1 MLMKFFSTI
10 IVASVVSALL
20 GGVATVA
27 LSSLAACLHGTCALS
42 GTQQLTLMP
51 FYAALGAVV
60 FAVAA
65 TRKQWREAMFY
76 AVRLLLLIPIV
87 LIIVGFAAG
96 ASPRA
101 HAKFEFGNALLLSIP
116 FWIVIV
122 SQWWIVRRALVLR
135 EAARS

>member
-1 MLMKFFSTI
+1 MKFFGTI
-10 IVASVVSALL
+10 ILAAIVSALL
-20 GGVATVA
+20 GGVVTVA
-27 LSSLAACLHGTCALS
+27 LSSMVACWHGACALS
-42 GTQQLTLMP
+42 GAQQVALMP

-76 AVRLLLLIPIV
+76 AVRLLLLIPIM

-116 FWIVIV
+116 FWVVIV
-122 SQWWIVRRALVLR
+122 SQWWMVRRALVLR

>member
-1 MLMKFFSTI
+1 MKFFGTI
-10 IVASVVSALL
+10 ILAAIVSALL
-20 GGVATVA
+20 GGVTTVT
-27 LSSLAACLHGTCALS
+27 LSSVAACWHGACALS
-42 GTQQLTLMP
+42 GAQQVALMP

-65 TRKQWREAMFY
+65 TRRQWREAMFY

-101 HAKFEFGNALLLSIP
+101 HVKFEFGNALLLSIP

>member
-1 MLMKFFSTI
+1 MNLFGTI
-10 IVASVVSALL
+10 IVASIVSALL
-20 GGVATVA
+20 GGVTTLALATLVA
-27 LSSLAACLHGTCALS
+27 CWHGACAVG
-42 GTQQLTLMP
+42 GTQQLALMP

-60 FAVAA
+60 MAVAT
-65 TRKQWREAMFY
+65 TRKQWREALFY
-76 AVRLLLLIPIV
+76 AVRLLLLIPVV

-116 FWIVIV
+116 FWVVIV
-122 SQWWIVRRALVLR
+122 SQWWMVRRALVLR

>member
-1 MLMKFFSTI
+1 MKFFGTI
-10 IVASVVSALL
+10 ILAAIVSALL

-27 LSSLAACLHGTCALS
+27 LSSLVACWHGACALS
-42 GTQQLTLMP
+42 GTQQVALTP

-116 FWIVIV
+116 FWVVIV
-122 SQWWIVRRALVLR
+122 SQWWMVRRALVLR
-135 EAARS
+135 EAVRS

>member
-1 MLMKFFSTI
+1 MKFLGR
-10 IVASVVSALL
+10 IVVAAIVSALL
-20 GGVATVA
+20 GSVATVV
-27 LSSLAACLHGTCALS
+27 LSSLAACWHDACALS
-42 GTQQLTLMP
+42 GTQQLALMP

-65 TRKQWREAMFY
+65 TRRQSRDAMFY

-101 HAKFEFGNALLLSIP
+101 RTQFEFGSALLLSIP
-116 FWIVIV
+116 FWTVIV
-122 SQWWIVRRALVLR
+122 SEWWMVRRSLVSR
-135 EAARS
+135 EATRA

>member
-1 MLMKFFSTI
+1 MQLFGKI
-10 IVASVVSALL
+10 IVAAAVSALL

-27 LSSLAACLHGTCALS
+27 LSSLAACLHGACALN
-42 GTQQLTLMP
+42 GTQQLALMP

-65 TRKQWREAMFY
+65 TRRQWREAMFY

-101 HAKFEFGNALLLSIP
+101 HAKFELGNALLLSIP

-122 SQWWIVRRALVLR
+122 SQWWMVRRALVLR

>member
-1 MLMKFFSTI
+1 MKFFGTI
-10 IVASVVSALL
+10 ILAAIVSALL
-20 GGVATVA
+20 GGVTTVA
-27 LSSLAACLHGTCALS
+27 LSSVAACWHGACALS
-42 GTQQLTLMP
+42 GAQQVALMP

-65 TRKQWREAMFY
+65 TRRQWREAMFY

-116 FWIVIV
+116 FWVVIV
-122 SQWWIVRRALVLR
+122 SQWWMVRRALVLR
-135 EAARS
+135 EAVRS

>member
-1 MLMKFFSTI
+1 MKFFGTI
-10 IVASVVSALL
+10 ILAAIVSALL
-20 GGVATVA
+20 GGVVTVA
-27 LSSLAACLHGTCALS
+27 LSSMVACWHGACALS
-42 GTQQLTLMP
+42 GTLQVALMP

-65 TRKQWREAMFY
+65 TRRQWREAMFY

-116 FWIVIV
+116 FWVVIV
-122 SQWWIVRRALVLR
+122 SQWWMVRRALALR
-135 EAARS
+135 EAVRS

>member
-1 MLMKFFSTI
+1 MKFFGTI
-10 IVASVVSALL
+10 ILAAIVSALF

-27 LSSLAACLHGTCALS
+27 LSSLVACWHGACALS
-42 GTQQLTLMP
+42 GTQQLALMP

-65 TRKQWREAMFY
+65 TRRQWREAVFY
-76 AVRLLLLIPIV
+76 AVRLLMLIPVV

-116 FWIVIV
+116 FWVVIV
-122 SQWWIVRRALVLR
+122 SQWWMVRRALTLS

>member
-1 MLMKFFSTI
+1 MKFFGTI
-10 IVASVVSALL
+10 ILAAILSALL

-27 LSSLAACLHGTCALS
+27 LQSLAACLHGGCALG
-42 GTQQLTLMP
+42 GTQQLALMP
-51 FYAALGAVV
+51 FYAALGALV

-65 TRKQWREAMFY
+65 TRKQWREAVFY
-76 AVRLLLLIPIV
+76 ALRLLMLIPVV

-116 FWIVIV
+116 FWVVIV
-122 SQWWIVRRALVLR
+122 SQWWLVRRALVLR
-135 EAARS
+135 EAVRS

>member
-1 MLMKFFSTI
+1 MKFFGTI
-10 IVASVVSALL
+10 ILAAIVSALL
-20 GGVATVA
+20 GGVTTVA
-27 LSSLAACLHGTCALS
+27 LSSVAACWHGACALS
-42 GTQQLTLMP
+42 GAQQVALMP

-65 TRKQWREAMFY
+65 TRRQWREAMFY

-116 FWIVIV
+116 FWVVIV
-122 SQWWIVRRALVLR
+122 SQWWMVRRALVLR

>member
-1 MLMKFFSTI
+1 MKFFGTI
-10 IVASVVSALL
+10 ILAATVSALL

-27 LSSLAACLHGTCALS
+27 LQSLAACWHGGCALS
-42 GTQQLTLMP
+42 GTQQLALMP
-51 FYAALGAVV
+51 FYAALGAIV

-65 TRKQWREAMFY
+65 TRKQWREAVFY
-76 AVRLLLLIPIV
+76 ALRLLMLIPVV

-116 FWIVIV
+116 FWVVIV
-122 SQWWIVRRALVLR
+122 SQWWMVRRAFVSR
-135 EAARS
+135 EVTCS